1 MLIHHFG
8 AETHG
13 FQGLVDQNGPKRL
26 SLRKI
31 TFSET
36 NIFLRGFR
44 GREPVRT
51 KATSSPMQILHE
63 TFYDFDVPRCKT
75 IKGLSSVHILRN
87 TGWGGGVFPI
97 YYNIT

>member
-63 TFYDFDVPRCKT
+63 TFFYFDLPRCKT
-75 IKGLSSVHILRN
+75 IN
-87 TGWGGGVFPI
+87 PTFAEI
-97 YYNIT
+97 YQVVQMTRLLGSIPKIKI

>member
-51 KATSSPMQILHE
+51 KATSSPMQILHK
-63 TFYDFDVPRCKT
+63 TIFVFDVPWRKLAFAE
-75 IKGLSSVHILRN
+75 IYQNILKF
-87 TGWGGGVFPI
+87 WP
-97 YYNIT
+97 

>member
-75 IKGLSSVHILRN
+75 IN
-87 TGWGGGVFPI
+87 PTFAEI
-97 YYNIT
+97 YQVVQMTRLLGSIPKIKI